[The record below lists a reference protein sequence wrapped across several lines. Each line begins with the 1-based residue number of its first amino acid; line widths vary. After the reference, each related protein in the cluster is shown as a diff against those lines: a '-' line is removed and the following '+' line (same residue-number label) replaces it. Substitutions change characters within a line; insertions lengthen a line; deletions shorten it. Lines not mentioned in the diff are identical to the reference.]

1 MWSGVI
7 YMEDTVIRNNIGS
20 GVRTSFSDIRC
31 VGSTTNSAGA
41 WGNSKYGVY
50 SFDSMNWNVPSPYY
64 VQSQGCDF
72 GTGADDNSLADIHL
86 YRGVSYGADLPTTP
100 PQGDGVN
107 TQFSFIIDPTFTSY
121 PATIR
126 IYVSYTLAGVSSTE
140 EVFSDSGTSGALSSS
155 FTGGSGSIVYSNGYV
170 AVALS
175 SAPDAGTLVYVD
187 RLYMDNDYDYGDD
200 ETFFCALSTGECL

>member
-86 YRGVSYGADLPTTP
+86 NRGVSYGALLPTTP
-100 PQGDGVN
+100 PQGDGVS
-107 TQFSFIIDPTFTSY
+107 TQFSFIIDPTVLSY

-126 IYVSYTLAGVSSTE
+126 IYVSYTLAGYAET
-140 EVFSDSGTSGALSSS
+140 EVFSDSGTSGTLSGGS
-155 FTGGSGSIVYSNGYV
+155 GGSGSIQYPTGVVDVVMG
-170 AVALS
+170 
-175 SAPDAGTLVYVD
+175 SAPDASTPVYVD
-187 RLYMDNDYDYGDD
+187 SLWMDNDYDYAAD